1 MNQDHSE
8 QKLDSLPPY
17 ILLGLM
23 CFGLGGLELLF
34 RLGMYLFLESPDAQ
48 FSPGFGL
55 FVFIPCLIGL
65 FLVRRFRWSFMAAVG
80 YGTIALAL
88 DISTIVH
95 GLNQA
100 EPMIG
105 IVRSLCT
112 GLLAFLLILIG
123 GKELLSSDQNGKDS

>member
-1 MNQDHSE
+1 MNQGHSE
-8 QKLDSLPPY
+8 QKLNPLPPY
-17 ILLGLM
+17 ILLGLL

-34 RLGMYLFLESPDAQ
+34 RLGMYIFLDSPDAN
-48 FSPGFGL
+48 SSLVFGL
-55 FVFIPCLIGL
+55 FVFFPWLIGL
-65 FLVRRFRWSFMAAVG
+65 FLVRRFRWSFMVAVG

-95 GLNQA
+95 GINQA

-112 GLLAFLLILIG
+112 GVLAFLLILIG
-123 GKELLSSDQNGKDS
+123 GKEFLKPEKN

>member
-8 QKLDSLPPY
+8 QKLNPFPPY

-34 RLGMYLFLESPDAQ
+34 RLGMDIFLDTPSAQ
-48 FSPGFGL
+48 FSPSFGL
-55 FVFIPCLIGL
+55 FVFFPCLIGL
-65 FLVRRFRWSFMAAVG
+65 FLVRRFRWSFMVAVG
-80 YGTIALAL
+80 YGTIVLAL

-95 GLNQA
+95 GINQA
-100 EPMIG
+100 DPMIG

-112 GLLAFLLILIG
+112 GVLAFLLILIG
-123 GKELLSSDQNGKDS
+123 GKEVLKS